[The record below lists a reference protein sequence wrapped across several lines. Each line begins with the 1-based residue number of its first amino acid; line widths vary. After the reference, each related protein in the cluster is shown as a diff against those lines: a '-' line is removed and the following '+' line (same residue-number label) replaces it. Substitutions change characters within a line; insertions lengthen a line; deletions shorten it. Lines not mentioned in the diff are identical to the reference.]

1 MIPHSH
7 RRSLPVRGKEKSL
20 RRADLGGG
28 GVSSAEPAEAG
39 EGACSDGT
47 AVCDRAAA
55 SVRGLL
61 RKACRLT
68 LNEAH
73 SAGGGGVHGE
83 HRPSTS
89 SSTGATRRASGMGGQ
104 RVDARRLDSQN

>member
-1 MIPHSH
+1 MNSPSNPLYQYMIPHSH

-20 RRADLGGG
+20 RSADLGGG

-55 SVRGLL
+55 SVR
-61 RKACRLT
+61 
-68 LNEAH
+68 H
-73 SAGGGGVHGE
+73 GG
-83 HRPSTS
+83 
-89 SSTGATRRASGMGGQ
+89 TGRQEGC
-104 RVDARRLDSQN
+104 